1 MCRRMKITDN
11 PNYKLGVFI
20 LSQKESFTID
30 DIVAGLKGW
39 DRKKVKKQLDKLRDN
54 RIIVECS
61 GRYKV
66 DLTYFE

>member
-1 MCRRMKITDN
+1 
-11 PNYKLGVFI
+11 LGVFI

-66 DLTYFE
+66 DLTYF